1 MRASFMIRISII
13 VVLSVLLSISASAHP
28 GSGIVVDKDGQVFFT
43 DTGRG
48 VWKIDLAGNLTYL
61 PSSRFHW
68 LAIDEAGNFA
78 ESQKSF
84 GEWFERVTPQSSKPV
99 LIICSDFPLAIG
111 KDGDLYY
118 ANTRPGSPRI
128 IRRTP
133 RGNES
138 ILASNETFQGI
149 SDITAGPDG
158 SIYVTDANIPGAT
171 VIRKITMNGKL
182 SVFAGADILA
192 VGRDRAVAPPPESE
206 AGYCRGLAVDPEGNV
221 YVAATGD
228 RRVLR
233 VTPGGVASTVLQ
245 APAPWSPTGVTVFRG
260 EVYVL
265 EWQDVPLSQTEVRE
279 AWIPRVRKVGRDGK
293 VTTLATVS
301 REPAP
306 AASPSASPAVSPPV
320 NPANGNSFSSG
331 VTIVIA
337 VGIGLAAAA
346 VLGIKFAKRRT
357 ASRVAR

>member
-1 MRASFMIRISII
+1 MRASFIIRTSVVIVLCAVLGTII
-13 VVLSVLLSISASAHP
+13 SAHP

-48 VWKIDLAGNLTYL
+48 VWKIDTKNDLTYL
-61 PSSRFHW
+61 PASLFHW
-68 LAIDEAGNFA
+68 MAIDEAGNFA

-99 LIICSDFPLAIG
+99 LIISSDFPLTIG
-111 KDGDLYY
+111 KDGNIYY
-118 ANTRPGSPRI
+118 AYTRPGSARI

-133 RGNES
+133 AGNES
-138 ILASNETFQGI
+138 ILISNENFREASGI
-149 SDITAGPDG
+149 AAGPDG
-158 SIYVTDANIPGAT
+158 SLYLTDASVPGAT

-182 SVFAGADILA
+182 SVFAGADVLK
-192 VGRDRAVAPPPESE
+192 VGRDRTVTSPPEAQ
-206 AGYCRGLAVDPEGNV
+206 AGYCRGLSVDPEGNL
-221 YVAATGD
+221 YVASTGD

-233 VTPGGVASTVLQ
+233 VTPKGGVSTVLQ

-265 EWQDVPLSQTEVRE
+265 EWQDAPASQTEVRR
-279 AWIPRVRKVGRDGK
+279 AWIPRVRKVDREGK

-306 AASPSASPAVSPPV
+306 AATPTASPPV
-320 NPANGNSFSSG
+320 GQATTNNDLSG
-331 VTIVIA
+331 GVVTAIV
-337 VGIGLAAAA
+337 VVMGLAAA
-346 VLGIKFAKRRT
+346 VFLGIWFAKRRPI
-357 ASRVAR
+357 